1 MVPISALREFTV
13 LKAFSDEQLNKLA
26 AIATEE
32 SHSAGAQL
40 YQKGDPARSLFLVRK
55 GRIVLFMETYMGPHR
70 PSMQVTVDMVA
81 KGEGMGWSAVMEPH
95 IYTLGATCME
105 DSVLVAIEA
114 ESLRKLIEEDCATG
128 LRVMQ
133 GVARMIA
140 SRLTHTRI
148 ILVGERGMSTLTEY

>member
-1 MVPISALREFTV
+1 MVPIGVLREFTV
-13 LKAFSDEQLNKLA
+13 LKAFSDEQLGKLA

-32 SHSAGAQL
+32 SYSAGAQV
-40 YQKGDPARSLFLVRK
+40 YEKGDPARSLFLVKK
-55 GRIVLFMETYMGPHR
+55 GRFVLFMDTYLGPHR
-70 PSMQVTVDMVA
+70 PAMQVTVDMIV
-81 KGEGMGWSAVMEPH
+81 KGEAMGWSAVMEPY
-95 IYTLGATCME
+95 IYTLGATCIE
-105 DSVLVAIEA
+105 DSVVIALEA